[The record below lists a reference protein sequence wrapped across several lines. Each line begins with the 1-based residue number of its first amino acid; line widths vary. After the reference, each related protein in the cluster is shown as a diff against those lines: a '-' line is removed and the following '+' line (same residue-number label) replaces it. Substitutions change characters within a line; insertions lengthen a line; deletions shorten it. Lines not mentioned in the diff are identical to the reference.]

1 MLKFSALLLRIFNF
15 ATFNP
20 FWQLHKS
27 NHYGF
32 YSIGEI
38 GEIPYFLGDSCY
50 NDVESMITSSE
61 EDKHSKDFE
70 TEFVLSA
77 VNQKSQNQSGVQA
90 FSYSI
95 KVKCKHDGNV

>member
-1 MLKFSALLLRIFNF
+1 
-15 ATFNP
+15 
-20 FWQLHKS
+20 
-27 NHYGF
+27 
-32 YSIGEI
+32 
-38 GEIPYFLGDSCY
+38 
-50 NDVESMITSSE
+50 MITSSE